1 MPYVKP
7 RVTQTGVGGTYSDSD
22 YLASDLKNLDSDNA
36 QVYASKGGYG
46 YKNNDGTFE
55 VLDALPLGKLAT
67 DSDLRVFVRYDSDTE
82 NFTDNFDSDL
92 KDTAYVSTAVKNQN
106 S

>member
-7 RVTQTGVGGTYSDSD
+7 RVTQTGVGGTFSDSD

-36 QVYASKGGYG
+36 QVYASKGGFG
-46 YKNNDGTFE
+46 YKNADGTFE

-67 DSDLRVFVRYDSDTE
+67 DSDLRVTVRYDSDT
-82 NFTDNFDSDL
+82 DNMTKGFDSDL
-92 KDTAYVSTAVKNQN
+92 LDSAYVETAVGHTD
-106 S
+106 